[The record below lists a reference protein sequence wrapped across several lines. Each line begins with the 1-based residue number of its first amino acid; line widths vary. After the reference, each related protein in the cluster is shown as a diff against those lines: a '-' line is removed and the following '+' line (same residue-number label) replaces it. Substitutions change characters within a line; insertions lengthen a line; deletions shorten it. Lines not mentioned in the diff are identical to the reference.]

1 MNNVEEII
9 LLGIFVSL
17 IAEVIL
23 RTIDYIIENKEGVIF
38 RLKKKN

>member
-9 LLGIFVSL
+9 PFVIFVSL
-17 IAEVIL
+17 IVEVIL

-38 RLKKKN
+38 R